1 MPPQP
6 RETLRRQ
13 LRSNL
18 IKREGKNETKRTVGA
33 LLLVLALTTFAHA
46 GEMGNGSPQPPQQ
59 PAQTT
64 TATSAE
70 TNDSAA
76 TTDGDMG
83 NGVAATA
90 TETALSLLPT
100 LLALL

>member
-1 MPPQP
+1 M
-6 RETLRRQ
+6 
-13 LRSNL
+13 
-18 IKREGKNETKRTVGA
+18 KTVRA
-33 LLLVLALTTFAHA
+33 LTLVLALSTCAYA

-64 TATSAE
+64 TTTSAA

-76 TTDGDMG
+76 TADGEMG
-83 NGVAATA
+83 NGAAATA

-100 LLALL
+100 LLTLL